1 MDAVTTPAEPDALA
15 IIEEEARAVAQ
26 FFGIGAFEVAAQM
39 LVGRV
44 AGRLGGERVYVSL
57 APQRKERDA
66 EIRRRFTGANHQELA
81 REFEC
86 SVRQVRRIVARKAVV
101 DPVEK

>member
-44 AGRLGGERVYVSL
+44 AGRLGGARVYVSL
-57 APQRKERDA
+57 ARAQRQERDA
-66 EIRRRFTGANHQELA
+66 EIRRRFNGSNYEELA
-81 REFEC
+81 REFGLKW
-86 SVRQVRRIVARKAVV
+86 RQIRRIVNRK
-101 DPVEK
+101 P